1 MPKYLFK
8 YNVAA
13 RGREGTTEDGNT
25 WEIRNLDT
33 EEVILIDHIEIK
45 VPISTEEKQMGL
57 GFGMIVNNAE
67 IEYRMHPS
75 VGKFVVLVPEKK

>member
-13 RGREGTTEDGNT
+13 RGRENNDNT
-25 WEIRNLDT
+25 WSIQDLDT
-33 EEVILIDHIEIK
+33 EEVVYVDHIEFK

-57 GFGMIVNNAE
+57 GFGMRCEGVITFKE
-67 IEYRMHPS
+67 HPKIGRYAVIKES
-75 VGKFVVLVPEKK
+75 K